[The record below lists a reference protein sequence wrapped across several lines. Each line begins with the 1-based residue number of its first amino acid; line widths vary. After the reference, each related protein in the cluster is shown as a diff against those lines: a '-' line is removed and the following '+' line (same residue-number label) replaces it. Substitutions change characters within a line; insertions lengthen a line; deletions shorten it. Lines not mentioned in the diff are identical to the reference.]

1 LRFAARSAV
10 SRTNEAADQV
20 SGDAEPAAL
29 PGWNPIEATVG
40 SVP

>member
-10 SRTNEAADQV
+10 SRTKDAADQV
-20 SGDAEPAAL
+20 SGDADPAAW
-29 PGWNPIEATVG
+29 PFVKPIEATVG